1 MKIHNIRN
9 LLSTTGTRNS
19 GGWHTYKDMTTSQDD
34 ATDSLTI
41 YTGNFTASLDAITS
55 ETVTAGTVSAQIQVV
70 VSFQ

>member
-1 MKIHNIRN
+1 
-9 LLSTTGTRNS
+9 
-19 GGWHTYKDMTTSQDD
+19 MTTSQDD

-70 VSFQ
+70 LLRCLVGKHSLFGQ